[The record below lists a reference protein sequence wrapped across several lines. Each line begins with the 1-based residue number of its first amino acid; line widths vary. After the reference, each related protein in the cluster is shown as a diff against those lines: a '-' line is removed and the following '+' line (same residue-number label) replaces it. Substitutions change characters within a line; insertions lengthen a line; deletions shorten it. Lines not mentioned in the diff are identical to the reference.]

1 MPWLYILTLVL
12 ERRQRGWRAWAVAT
26 ALFLVSAASR
36 VTLDPWLDESAF
48 LVFYPAVTAATLIC
62 GWQRGLVVVGSSMI
76 FAWVFIFEPRGSFVI
91 QNWNTPISLLGFV
104 LVGAF
109 QVAMVEALARLVLL
123 LQRRRAVQTEI
134 FRELQ
139 HRISGNGYEQYA
151 ADIAGTPLSPD
162 SIKR

>member
-1 MPWLYILTLVL
+1 MPWLHILTLIL
-12 ERRQRGWRAWAVAT
+12 ERRQRGWRAWAVAV
-26 ALFLVSAASR
+26 AFFGGSASAR
-36 VTLDPWLDESAF
+36 VLLDPWLDESAF

-76 FAWVFIFEPRGSFVI
+76 FAWVYVFEPRGSFI
-91 QNWNTPISLLGFV
+91 IESWNTPISLLSFV

-151 ADIAGTPLSPD
+151 ADIVNTPLSLD